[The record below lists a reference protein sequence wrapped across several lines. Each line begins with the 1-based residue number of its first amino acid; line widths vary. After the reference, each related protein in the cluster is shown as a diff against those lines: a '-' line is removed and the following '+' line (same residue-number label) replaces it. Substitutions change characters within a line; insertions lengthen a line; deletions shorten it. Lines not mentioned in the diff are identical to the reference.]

1 MRALPV
7 GTGHPFQ
14 AGECIQG
21 RFVIEDRAAAGGMG
35 IIYRGRD
42 LQTQRQVAIKVLL
55 QTDATTTRRH
65 ANEAEILAALSHPA
79 IVGYIAHGTLPQDA
93 CYLVMEWLP
102 GRDVA
107 QRLADTGLRVSE
119 VHNLMRRV
127 CGGLSAAHA
136 RGVLHRDLKPSNV
149 FLVDDRVES
158 AKLLDFGVARRDARD
173 THLTKTGT
181 LIGTVGYMAPEQARG
196 AADLDARSDVFS
208 LGSLLYEC
216 LTGQPAF
223 SGLHELA
230 TLALVL
236 REEPTPVSVLRPE
249 LSPDFDTL
257 LARLMAKDRA
267 RRPAS
272 ANEALAQIEHAF
284 AGEYPD
290 VAASPRRERTSYA
303 EQRILSIV
311 VAAGGVAGVDA
322 HALES
327 LQREFEADVIDLAS
341 DVLLLVLTARGDSTA
356 SDQAAR
362 AARCALR
369 LAELHPGLTL
379 SLATGSIDTSADV
392 PAGATLD
399 RATALLVGEPAGVI
413 KVDALSAGLL
423 GARFE
428 LRETALGAYLERE
441 YDDGAGVD
449 VLMGRSTPFVGRAKE
464 LAILSAGLRE
474 CVDEST
480 ARGALV
486 TGAPGAGKSRLG
498 REFVERVRGESRVL
512 FARADLASAGS
523 PLSLIQSLLRNA
535 ANLRVGAPRSE
546 QRDGLLAYLRAL
558 GEDSLRDGLL
568 ELLELS
574 DESPENALHRV
585 ARGDTEATREQ
596 KRRSFERWLH
606 ALCAGG
612 PLLLFLEDLHWGD
625 LPSITF
631 VQDAMRALARCPL
644 FVLATAR
651 PELHAQFPLLR
662 ERAALEE
669 LALQGLTRKA
679 STQLARTMLPGTT
692 PEASIDKV
700 VTLAGGN
707 AFYLE
712 ELLRRVAESGT
723 AELPETVV
731 AMAQSR
737 IERLPADAR
746 RLLRAASVFGEI
758 AWSGGIDLLLAASD
772 GGLGAWL
779 VEHEILVQRS
789 VSRFPGEVEYAF
801 RHALL
806 REAAYAML
814 TDADRKTGHTRAGDW
829 LEARGERDARVLA
842 DHFERG
848 GAIARAVPWIAK
860 ASMTALDSGDLES
873 AIAQSRRG
881 LSLGAYG
888 YQRGMLLLV
897 RSYVSVWKCEPEL
910 PGEALSLLPRASAPW
925 WIALALHVF
934 ASSILGTQQA
944 AEPYLQLALSTSP
957 GTERNGDYGHAVQ
970 VLAAG
975 AALLGRSEV
984 GWALVRHFEE
994 DAAAHASEPD
1004 QMYIAW
1010 FNLAKSVLAANSLM
1024 QGGHWALGEALYWG
1038 EASVAAMRSIGSS
1051 SGEAAA
1057 LFHLGNAYWL
1067 AGNFPRALSLLRPAR
1082 ELARQIGNVLVEEH
1096 AQLLLAVA
1104 TIRDGARGDAFDT
1117 LAALAASTNLQLSHA
1132 ATTVLADSYYRG
1144 GKYEEAIARAEHAAS
1159 GCSLLYR
1166 RTARGV
1172 LARALLATGRHRE
1185 ALAATERAFAEGGI
1199 NAFPHLTVDLLGS
1212 RARAQLTTGLIADAE
1227 NTVQQACRFRD
1238 AVASGIHDEESR
1250 LAFQQRGRA
1259 NRVITELNQ
1268 QLGLGDC

>member
-1 MRALPV
+1 V
-7 GTGHPFQ
+7 VEQ
-14 AGECIQG
+14 
-21 RFVIEDRAAAGGMG
+21 RAAAGGMG
-35 IIYRGRD
+35 VVYRGVD
-42 LQTQRQVAIKVLL
+42 LTTQQKVAIKVLL
-55 QTDATTTRRH
+55 QSDPIAAKRH

-79 IVGYIAHGTLPQDA
+79 IVRYIAHGSLRQDA

-107 QRLADTGLRVSE
+107 QRLADTGLRIRE
-119 VHNLMRRV
+119 VHTLMQRV
-127 CGGLSAAHA
+127 CAGLSAAHA

-149 FLVDDRVES
+149 FLIDDDVEHT
-158 AKLLDFGVARRDARD
+158 KLLDFGVARRDARD

-196 AADLDARSDVFS
+196 AADLDVRSDVFS
-208 LGSLLYEC
+208 LGTLLYEC
-216 LTGQPAF
+216 LTGTPAF

-230 TLALVL
+230 TLAKVL
-236 REEPTPVSVLRPE
+236 REDPTPVSVLRPE
-249 LSPDFDTL
+249 LGPDFDPL
-257 LARLMAKDRA
+257 LARLMAKDREQ
-267 RRPAS
+267 RPPS
-272 ANEALAQIEHAF
+272 VECALAEMEQAFSGEHA
-284 AGEYPD
+284 D
-290 VAASPRRERTSYA
+290 DAAPTHRERTSYA
-303 EQRILSIV
+303 EQRILSIL
-311 VAAGGVAGVDA
+311 VATGGVASLDPRALDA
-322 HALES
+322 
-327 LQREFEADVIDLAS
+327 LQREFEADLIDLAS
-341 DVLLLVLTARGDSTA
+341 DVLLLVLTTRGDATA

-369 LAELHPGLTL
+369 LAGLHPEL
-379 SLATGSIDTSADV
+379 SLGLATGAIDTSAEL

-399 RATALLVGEPAGVI
+399 RATALLANESAGVI

-423 GARFE
+423 GARF
-428 LRETALGAYLERE
+428 ALIESERGVYLERE
-441 YDDGAGVD
+441 HDDRGGVD

-464 LAILSAGLRE
+464 LAILNASLRE
-474 CVDEST
+474 CVEENV
-480 ARGALV
+480 ARAALV

-498 REFVERVRGESRVL
+498 REFVERVRCETPLQVL

-523 PLSLIQSLLRNA
+523 PLSLIQSMLRNS
-535 ANLRVGAPRSE
+535 ANLPVGAPRSE
-546 QRDGLLAYLRAL
+546 QRANLRSYLDAL
-558 GEDSLRDGLL
+558 GEGASFEVMS
-568 ELLELS
+568 ELLEMS
-574 DESPENALHRV
+574 EQSAEHTLHRV
-585 ARGDTEATREQ
+585 ARGEPDVTREQ
-596 KRRSFERWLH
+596 KRRAFERWLL
-606 ALCAGG
+606 ALAKRA
-612 PLLLFLEDLHWGD
+612 PLLVFLEDLHWSD

-631 VQDAMRALARCPL
+631 VQDALRALASCPL

-662 ERAALEE
+662 ERADLHE

-679 STQLARTMLPGTT
+679 SAQLARTMLPAST
-692 PEASIDKV
+692 PDASIDRV
-700 VTLAGGN
+700 VSLAGGN

-746 RLLRAASVFGEI
+746 RLLRAASVFGEV
-758 AWSGGIDLLLAASD
+758 AWSGGIDLLLASNAND
-772 GGLGAWL
+772 RELATWL
-779 VEHEILVQRS
+779 VEHEILIQRGD
-789 VSRFPGEVEYAF
+789 SRFPGETEYVF

-814 TDADRKTGHTRAGDW
+814 TDADRKSGHTRAGEW
-829 LEARGERDARVLA
+829 LEARGERDPRVLA

-860 ASMTALDSGDLES
+860 SSMAALDSGDFES

-881 LSLGAYG
+881 VSLGAYG

-897 RSYVSVWKCEPEL
+897 RAYACVWKGEAEL

-925 WIALALHVF
+925 WLALSLHVF
-934 ASSILGTQQA
+934 GSSILGTQEV

-957 GTERNGDYGHAVQ
+957 GTEITGAYGHALQ

-975 AALLGRSEV
+975 AALLGRSEI

-994 DAAAHASEPD
+994 DAAPHVAETDPV
-1004 QMYIAW
+1004 YFAW
-1010 FNLAKSVLAANSLM
+1010 FDLAKCILAANSLM
-1024 QGGHWALGEALYWG
+1024 KGGHWALGESLRWG
-1038 EASVAAMRSIGSS
+1038 ESSVTAMRKLGSG

-1067 AGNFPRALSLLRPAR
+1067 AGNFARALTLLRPAR
-1082 ELARQIGNVLVEEH
+1082 ELARETGNRLVEEH
-1096 AQLLLAVA
+1096 AQLLLAVG
-1104 TIRDGARGDAFDT
+1104 TMRDGAPGEAFDT
-1117 LAALAASTNLQLSHA
+1117 LTALAASTNLQLSHA

-1144 GKYEEAIARAEHAAS
+1144 GQYQEAIARAEHAAR

-1166 RTARGV
+1166 RTARGI
-1172 LARALLATGRHRE
+1172 LARAFLATGRHVE

-1199 NAFPHLTVDLLGS
+1199 HAFPHLTVDLLGS
-1212 RARAQLTTGLIADAE
+1212 RARAQLETGQTADAE
-1227 NTVQQACRFRD
+1227 HTVSQACRFRD
-1238 AVASGIHDEESR
+1238 SVASGIHDEESR
-1250 LAFQQRGRA
+1250 LAFQRRGRA
-1259 NRVITELNQ
+1259 NRVVTELQ
-1268 QLGLGDC
+1268 TSFGFDGD